1 MSFEQTFKNIDDL
14 LYKDSGSDSELD
26 YIGQTSWVMFLRYLD
41 ELEQDKV
48 DIAELNGEDYNYIL
62 DEEYR
67 WNSWAMPKGANGQL
81 DDHIVMT
88 GRDLASLKQKADN
101 AQTIEYKI
109 GEILMN

>member
-1 MSFEQTFKNIDDL
+1 
-14 LYKDSGSDSELD
+14 
-26 YIGQTSWVMFLRYLD
+26 
-41 ELEQDKV
+41 
-48 DIAELNGEDYNYIL
+48 
-62 DEEYR
+62 
-67 WNSWAMPKGANGQL
+67 MPKGANGQL